1 MLIRF
6 ASIFIVIAIIAA
18 VIVTG
23 IFEEPELPTP
33 ESTSIDGAV
42 IETGLQL
49 DDNNKILSLGDTFT
63 INQDFYIHFDNNG
76 AFEQE
81 QVTFQLIDTKNDQI
95 LAQENY
101 DVDIE
106 DTEVYSI
113 VYFSSPGL
121 YRIVALVGGQV
132 RATSEVIIKQ

>member
-81 QVTFQLIDTKNDQI
+81 QVTFQLIDTKNDEI

-132 RATSEVIIKQ
+132 RAPSEVIIKQ

>member
-81 QVTFQLIDTKNDQI
+81 QVTFQLIDTKNDEI

-121 YRIVALVGGQV
+121 YRIVDLLGGNV
-132 RATSEVIIKQ
+132 RATSLVIIKQ

>member
-81 QVTFQLIDTKNDQI
+81 QVTFQLIDTKNDEI

>member
-23 IFEEPELPTP
+23 IFEEPELTTP
-33 ESTSIDGAV
+33 ESTYIDGAV

-81 QVTFQLIDTKNDQI
+81 QVTFQLIDTKNDEI